1 VTIVYG
7 YDFSEASIEALPA
20 AAAIASA
27 LGTRLLVAHVADPR
41 LRTLSSELE
50 RALDQAT
57 GQKLETLGTELKR
70 EFPRLEVR
78 CIQLLGHP
86 LDELQAI
93 AMREVASLLVVA
105 SGGSADTRERIGGV
119 TERLASRSEVPV
131 LVIRDATPWLA
142 WARGERSLR
151 AVLGLSRD
159 DSCSTAV
166 EMATRLR
173 TAGTCDVVVTEVYFA
188 PELAALYGF
197 HPSPGS
203 APDPEIEQLITRD
216 LGKRVSKLGGK
227 GDVRLRPSL
236 AMGRPA
242 EPLLDVAER
251 ERADLVIVGR
261 HPVPPP
267 FGLGSVSKGV
277 LHGGRMSVLI
287 VPADLL
293 TGRAAETP
301 RFEHIL
307 AATDLTR
314 FGNQVVHHALALA
327 GAAQADLTLL
337 HVADP
342 QVLEHEDRGG
352 LVARLRRLV
361 PERWPLPVWTELV
374 PSREPSAAIA
384 AAAERIDADAI
395 CLASHGR
402 KGLARAALGSVT
414 EEVMRLTHRP
424 VLVVRPAEE

>member
-20 AAAIASA
+20 AAALASA
-27 LGTRLLVAHVADPR
+27 LGTRLVVAHVADPR
-41 LRTLSSELE
+41 LRTLSSDLE
-50 RALDQAT
+50 RALDLAT
-57 GQKLETLGTELKR
+57 RQKLEVLAGELKR

-78 CIQLLGHP
+78 GVQLLGHP

-93 AMREVASLLVVA
+93 AMREGASMLVVA
-105 SGGSADTRERIGGV
+105 SGGISDPRERIGGV
-119 TERLASRSEVPV
+119 TERLALRSEVPV
-131 LVIRDATPWLA
+131 LVIRDAAPWLA

-159 DSCSTAV
+159 TSGSGAV

-173 TAGTCDVVVTEVYFA
+173 TAGTVDVVVTEIYFA
-188 PELAALYGF
+188 PELATFYGF
-197 HPSPGS
+197 QPPPGP
-203 APDPEIEQLITRD
+203 APDPEIEQLIARD

-227 GDVRLRPSL
+227 GDLRLRPSL
-236 AMGRPA
+236 ALGRPA

-277 LHGGRMSVLI
+277 LHSGRMSVLV
-287 VPADLL
+287 VPAD
-293 TGRAAETP
+293 TRASRAAEPP
-301 RFEHIL
+301 RFDHIL

-337 HVADP
+337 HVNDP
-342 QVLEHEDRGG
+342 QVLESEDRSTQ
-352 LVARLRRLV
+352 VAKLRRLV
-361 PERWPLPVWTELV
+361 PERWPLPVWTEV
-374 PSREPSAAIA
+374 VSARDVSAAIT

>member
-1 VTIVYG
+1 MTIVYG

-27 LGTRLLVAHVADPR
+27 LGTRLVVAHVADPR
-41 LRTLSSELE
+41 LRTLSTELE

-57 GQKLETLGTELKR
+57 RQKLEVIGSELKK

-78 CIQLLGHP
+78 SVQLLGHP

-93 AMREVASLLVVA
+93 AMREGASVLVVA
-105 SGGSADTRERIGGV
+105 SGGHSDPREKIGGV
-119 TERLASRSEVPV
+119 TERLALRSEAPV
-131 LVIRDATPWLA
+131 LVIRDAAPWLA

-159 DSCSTAV
+159 TSCTAAV

-173 TAGTCDVVVTEVYFA
+173 TAGTCDLVVTEVYFA
-188 PELAALYGF
+188 PELAAVYGF
-197 HPSPGS
+197 QPSPGP

-227 GDVRLRPSL
+227 GDLRLRPSF
-236 AMGRPA
+236 AVGRPA

-277 LHGGRMSVLI
+277 LHSGRMSVLV
-287 VPADLL
+287 VPADSRAS
-293 TGRAAETP
+293 RAAESP

-307 AATDLTR
+307 AATDLTG

-327 GAAQADLTLL
+327 GAAQAELTLL
-337 HVADP
+337 HLTDL
-342 QVLEHEDRGG
+342 QTLEHEDRGT
-352 LVARLRRLV
+352 LVAKLRRLV
-361 PERWPLPVWTELV
+361 PERWPLPVWTEVV
-374 PSREPSAAIA
+374 PARDPGAAIT
-384 AAAERIDADAI
+384 AAAERIDADVI